1 MIKDGAKDK
10 NLCIGEKNMTN
21 VNVAKGSCLCGAV
34 SISATSMS
42 NFVGACHCN
51 MCRKWGGGAF
61 LAAECGADVSFEGED
76 SIGVYQ
82 SSEWAER
89 GFCQKCGTHLF
100 YKLKQNNQYYMPV
113 GLFDNHEG
121 LIFDHQVFIDEKP
134 EYYSFANETKN
145 LTGAD
150 LFAQF
155 APISE
160 NS

>member
-160 NS
+160 DS